1 MPEHRGGGGGGLCG
15 VAGSGGGTRPREGE
29 DLGFG
34 SESNKYPLMGFNHKS
49 DIKGLWPLRRMDW
62 RGRQGASETSQ
73 EAATVV

>member
-1 MPEHRGGGGGGLCG
+1 MGEGLCG

-49 DIKGLWPLRRMDW
+49 DIKGLWPL
-62 RGRQGASETSQ
+62 
-73 EAATVV
+73 